1 MADQPDV
8 NKVISDLSTFLS
20 TKPVSSDY
28 FLQQDR
34 DVIKVISTFDTTGFT
49 LTGFD
54 YNKWID
60 ESKIDIKNIDDLE
73 LHDLETMRKIITAHI
88 RINRFVGGHLNKL
101 IDNGFM
107 QKFVQNLNRFL

>member
-8 NKVISDLSTFLS
+8 NKIVLDLSTFLS
-20 TKPVSSDY
+20 TKSTESNN
-28 FLQQDR
+28 FLPQDR
-34 DVIKVISTFDTTGFT
+34 DVIKVISTFDTAGFT

-54 YNKWID
+54 YNKWIA
-60 ESKIDIKNIDDLE
+60 ESKTDIQNIDSLDQY
-73 LHDLETMRKIITAHI
+73 DLETMRKIITAHI

-107 QKFVQNLNRFL
+107 QKFVQSLNRFL